1 MHIMPRYQPTS
12 ITPSPSVRLLFIV
25 FRNTSQSTKFSN
37 YLIVF
42 VVLLRVLG
50 DCHIGFCGLP
60 LPHSVPPIAHIF
72 NLSVSSGK
80 LPEQWKTSLIT
91 PVAKIEHPSN
101 AVISDPFQS
110 HPFSLE
116 HWKSWSQ
123 GHFCTLFWFT
133 RISNTILWV
142 SLHSALLAQPTSAL
156 IQLTHHITETLSFHP
171 YLHLIQTP

>member
-12 ITPSPSVRLLFIV
+12 ITPNPSARPLFIV
-25 FRNTSQSTKFSN
+25 FRNTSQSIKFSKC
-37 YLIVF
+37 LIVF

-60 LPHSVPPIAHIF
+60 LPHSVLLLLTFSICQLAPV
-72 NLSVSSGK
+72 NYRSSGR
-80 LPEQWKTSLIT
+80 PVWSLLWLRLNN
-91 PVAKIEHPSN
+91 PSN

-116 HWKSWSQ
+116 RWKNWSQ

-142 SLHSALLAQPTSAL
+142 SLHSALLAQPPVL
-156 IQLTHHITETLSFHP
+156 
-171 YLHLIQTP
+171 